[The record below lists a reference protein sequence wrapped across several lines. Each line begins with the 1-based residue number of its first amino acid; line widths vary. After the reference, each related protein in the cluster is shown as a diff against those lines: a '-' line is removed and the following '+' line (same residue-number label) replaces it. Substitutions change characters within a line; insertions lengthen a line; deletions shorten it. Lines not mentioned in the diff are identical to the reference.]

1 MIILLDTSAIGAHH
15 FLELTVILS
24 TPCSWAGEGSLQLPF
39 VLGVRRRTAGML
51 RGVYP
56 ERSERAQHDSIHPG
70 V

>member
-1 MIILLDTSAIGAHH
+1 MMILLDNSVINVRH

-24 TPCSWAGEGSLQLPF
+24 THCFWAGEGPLQLSF
-39 VLGVRRRTAGML
+39 ALEVRRRTAGML

-70 V
+70 A